1 MQKQFIL
8 FILLSI
14 IISAFAITNAEI
26 MTVRLFFWTFS
37 LSGSLVILLSVAL
50 GGLLVFLFGLVSFF
64 KNKMAIRDLQKELK
78 SAQLSIDELTRQ
90 KQLNL
95 QQIED
100 LKAEISA
107 NRDELIRSMQAKT
120 PVQ

>member
-14 IISAFAITNAEI
+14 IIAFFAITNAEI

-64 KNKMAIRDLQKELK
+64 KNKITIRDLQKEVK
-78 SAQLSIDELTRQ
+78 SSQMTIEELTRQ
-90 KQLNL
+90 KQHHL

-100 LKAEISA
+100 LKAELSA
-107 NRDELIRSMQAKT
+107 QQDDLIRKSQSGS
-120 PVQ
+120 PVK

>member
-14 IISAFAITNAEI
+14 IIAIFAITNAEI

-78 SAQLSIDELTRQ
+78 SAQLSIEELTRQ

-120 PVQ
+120 PIQ

>member
-14 IISAFAITNAEI
+14 IIAIFAITNAEI

-78 SAQLSIDELTRQ
+78 SAQLSIEELTRQ

>member
-14 IISAFAITNAEI
+14 IIAIFAITNAEI

-64 KNKMAIRDLQKELK
+64 KNKMTIRDLQREIK

-107 NRDELIRSMQAKT
+107 NRDELIRSMQTKT

>member
-8 FILLSI
+8 FVLLSI
-14 IISAFAITNAEI
+14 IIAIFAITNSDI
-26 MTVRLFFWTFS
+26 ITVRLFFWTFD
-37 LSGSLVILLSVAL
+37 LSGSLVILISVGL

-64 KNKMAIRDLQKELK
+64 KNKRIIWDLQKELK
-78 SAQLSIDELTRQ
+78 SAKLTIDELTRQ
-90 KQLNL
+90 KNLSL

-100 LKAEISA
+100 LKAEMSA
-107 NRDELIRSMQAKT
+107 NRDELIRTLQSKI

>member
-8 FILLSI
+8 FVLLSI
-14 IISAFAITNAEI
+14 IIAIFAITNADI
-26 MTVRLFFWTFS
+26 ITVRLFFWTFD
-37 LSGSLVILLSVAL
+37 LSGSLVILISVGL

-64 KNKMAIRDLQKELK
+64 KNKRIIWDLQKELK
-78 SAQLSIDELTRQ
+78 SAKLTIDELTRQ
-90 KQLNL
+90 KNLSL

-100 LKAEISA
+100 LKAEMSA
-107 NRDELIRSMQAKT
+107 NRDELIRTLQSKI

>member
-14 IISAFAITNAEI
+14 IIAIFAITNAEI

-64 KNKMAIRDLQKELK
+64 RNKMMIRDLQKEVK
-78 SAQLSIDELTRQ
+78 SAQLSIEELTRQ

-120 PVQ
+120 PIQ